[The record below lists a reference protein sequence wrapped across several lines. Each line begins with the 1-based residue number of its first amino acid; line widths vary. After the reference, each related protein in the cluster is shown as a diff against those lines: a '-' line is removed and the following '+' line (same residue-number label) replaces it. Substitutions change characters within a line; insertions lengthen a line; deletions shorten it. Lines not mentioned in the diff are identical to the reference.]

1 MFTSRTEETPDPDK
15 AAGKDVIETRD
26 APVVFHENSEDSDD
40 QDDDNHGY
48 EMIAQDDDGEEQE
61 EEDQHETSHSIEVAD
76 LVRAAQA
83 HTENLTEATREMI
96 DRASETQRAE
106 QLAESAHVWTN
117 SEARENSIILN
128 DEKIATIKTI
138 MSEVK
143 LLGVPNWTND
153 LNFDDLK
160 GKSQKSS
167 EKPS

>member
-61 EEDQHETSHSIEVAD
+61 EEDQHESSHSIEVAD

-96 DRASETQRAE
+96 DRAR
-106 QLAESAHVWTN
+106 
-117 SEARENSIILN
+117 
-128 DEKIATIKTI
+128 
-138 MSEVK
+138 
-143 LLGVPNWTND
+143 
-153 LNFDDLK
+153 
-160 GKSQKSS
+160 
-167 EKPS
+167 